1 MPEEELESFLKI
13 VQKVEKSSGWNS
25 SSTSLQRMASHNCS
39 QMMILT
45 TWKKKTYKFVSV
57 KYMTGATDFGICCRL
72 FPQIDFDDLE
82 KDSKTDEEIYVNK
95 KPGVKN
101 GLANGLSV
109 LLDVEGFE
117 YSQKKS
123 STGFVVAISDAAGR
137 AMISQQGFYVSPGA
151 ETLVSISAVS
161 YNVTETAFHEFAP
174 GERDCYTNDE
184 FQPPHLNRTG
194 GYRPVK

>member
-57 KYMTGATDFGICCRL
+57 QYMTGATDFGICCRL
-72 FPQIDFDDLE
+72 YPQIDFDDLE
-82 KDSKTDEEIYVNK
+82 KDSKTDEEIYLNK

-117 YSQKKS
+117 YSQKK
-123 STGFVVAISDAAGR
+123 VLNWI
-137 AMISQQGFYVSPGA
+137 
-151 ETLVSISAVS
+151 
-161 YNVTETAFHEFAP
+161 
-174 GERDCYTNDE
+174 CCC
-184 FQPPHLNRTG
+184 HL
-194 GYRPVK
+194 